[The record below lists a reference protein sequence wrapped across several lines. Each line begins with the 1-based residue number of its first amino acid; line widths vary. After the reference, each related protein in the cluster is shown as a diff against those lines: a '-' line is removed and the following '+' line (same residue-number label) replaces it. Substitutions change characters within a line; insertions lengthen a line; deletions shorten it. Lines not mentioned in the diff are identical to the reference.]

1 MNDWRAEGLRTAQQ
15 HIKNKVE
22 NRATSAHYDKQNV
35 YIVPNKDAKYTMG
48 EATNNTSSTGS
59 SSPIEYGS
67 VCITGVCSCSSTAK
81 ETKKRANNLQANTRL
96 WTEHALTKL

>member
-1 MNDWRAEGLRTAQQ
+1 MESGGPEDSTVAHQK

-67 VCITGVCSCSSTAK
+67 VCITGVCSHSSTST
-81 ETKKRANNLQANTRL
+81 ETKNVQIIYKPILDCGQNMP
-96 WTEHALTKL
+96 

>member
-1 MNDWRAEGLRTAQQ
+1 MNDWREEGLRTAQQ
-15 HIKNKVE
+15 HIKQVE
-22 NRATSAHYDKQNV
+22 NRAISAQNDKQNV

-59 SSPIEYGS
+59 SSLIEYGS
-67 VCITGVCSCSSTAK
+67 VCVTFTSAY
-81 ETKKRANNLQANTRL
+81 NLQANSLL